1 MRGRRQLLR
10 TAGVLVGS
18 AALGAPVTGS
28 HDRTG
33 DPASTSSSPGHSD
46 TYRGE
51 TLWTFEGN
59 GSFRSSPTVVEGTV
73 YVGSTNRLLYAV
85 DAETGEERW
94 RFEVGPEPAQTN
106 KAEGIWSSPQVKDGR
121 LFVGANDY
129 NLYALDAET
138 GAELWRY
145 ETDKHVQSSPTVV
158 DGTVYVSGRDL
169 GMYALDAETGEEVWA
184 DEIGISG
191 ASPAVVD
198 GSVYSGSYTTGGAE
212 SGKVASFD
220 AATGEEEWR
229 VDGIDTCSS
238 PIVVDGTVVIGA
250 LDEYVYGLDA
260 ETGEQVWRTE
270 LPGAQD
276 FAMPTAKDGTVYIT
290 GWSRETG
297 LRALDAGTG
306 EEEWHAPTYSAGH
319 QSPTV
324 VGDTVFIVNQNAEL
338 VSVARSDGSVNWRER
353 LHEAP
358 IENATQ
364 GSAIVV
370 DGILFT
376 GGEDDR
382 VRAVETGV
390 DGSSDGKRV
399 TDGVLNHHHTWAGT
413 GPQTLDIEP
422 QEATATATPT
432 ETTSRPTDG
441 YGDWFANVGNYDG
454 TVDLRGRS
462 EVTIAVGAG
471 EDGMLFSPAAAL
483 VDPGTTVVWEW
494 TGRGGHNVVS
504 TDGTVSSRITSESG
518 HTVSASLSDP
528 GVLRYFCRPHRPSGM
543 KGAVAVETVDD
554 ELLAPAT
561 ATRAGTTT
569 GDDNDGMDDG
579 PATDG
584 ESGSSGSPGPGVV
597 GTIAALGGASYLLR
611 RRLLEDD

>member
-1 MRGRRQLLR
+1 VA
-10 TAGVLVGS
+10 AGVS
-18 AALGAPVTGS
+18 VTGHRAVDNERQRRTS
-28 HDRTG
+28 VRDRTG
-33 DPASTSSSPGHSD
+33 S
-46 TYRGE
+46 YRGE
-51 TLWTFEGN
+51 TLWTFAGN
-59 GSFRSSPTVVEGTV
+59 GSFRSSPTVVDGTV
-73 YVGSTNRLLYAV
+73 YAGTTNRLLYAI
-85 DAETGEERW
+85 DAETAEELW
-94 RFEVGPEPAQTN
+94 RFEVGPEPERTD

-129 NLYALDAET
+129 TLYALDAET

-169 GMYALDAETGEEVWA
+169 GMYALDAETGAEVWTE
-184 DEIGISG
+184 EIGISG

-198 GSVYSGSYTTGGAE
+198 GSVYSGSYTTGGPE

-290 GWSRETG
+290 GWGGETG

-306 EEEWHAPTYSAGH
+306 EEEWHAETYSAGH

-324 VGDTVFIVNQNAEL
+324 VDDTVFIVNQNAEL
-338 VSVARSDGSVNWRER
+338 FSVARSDGSVNWRER

-364 GSAIVV
+364 GSAVVV

-376 GGEDDR
+376 GGEDGR

-390 DGSSDGKRV
+390 DGSSNGKRV
-399 TDGVLNHHHTWAGT
+399 TDGVLNHHHSWAGT
-413 GPQTLDIEP
+413 GPQTLDVEA
-422 QEATATATPT
+422 QETTATATPT
-432 ETTSRPTDG
+432 ETTTRPTDG

-494 TGRGGHNVVS
+494 TGRGGGHNVVS

-518 HTVSASLSDP
+518 HTVSATLSDP

-543 KGAVAVETVDD
+543 KGAVAVGSVDD

-561 ATRAGTTT
+561 ATPAGTTT
-569 GDDNDGMDDG
+569 GDDNDGMDTADDG

-584 ESGSSGSPGPGVV
+584 EPGSGGTPGPGVV